1 MEAKTKER
9 GSESGAKKEAR
20 TLILKSGY
28 ASQTREMQKKI
39 EKILSAERIR
49 ELEAEYEK
57 RIRAERERPVQL
69 NLFEML

>member
-1 MEAKTKER
+1 MNQQVA
-9 GSESGAKKEAR
+9 
-20 TLILKSGY
+20 
-28 ASQTREMQKKI
+28 QV
-39 EKILSAERIR
+39 AERIR

>member
-1 MEAKTKER
+1 
-9 GSESGAKKEAR
+9 
-20 TLILKSGY
+20 
-28 ASQTREMQKKI
+28 MQKKI

>member
-1 MEAKTKER
+1 MAQKKKQEHFER
-9 GSESGAKKEAR
+9 
-20 TLILKSGY
+20 LILKSGY